1 MPAWHFRHDGPKMM
15 LPEFSVTPLVL
26 GLDLVGTFVFGLS
39 GGMLAV
45 RRQLD
50 LFGIMVLATAAAAAG
65 GAIRDMAIGDQPI
78 AFLRNNLY
86 LLVTIAAGLVS
97 FFFHRLIE
105 RFDKPVMLLDAVG
118 LGVFAVSGTQKAL
131 GFGLSPASAC
141 LIGVLTAVGG
151 GVIRDLLVAEVPRVL
166 REEIYA
172 VAAICG
178 ALIVV
183 IGASLGWPMAETAVA
198 AATITIALRIAS
210 VRLGWKIPR
219 AR

>member
-1 MPAWHFRHDGPKMM
+1 MI
-15 LPEFSVTPLVL
+15 LPEFSVSALAFW
-26 GLDLVGTFVFGLS
+26 LDLIGTFVFGLS

-50 LFGIMVLATAAAAAG
+50 LFGILVLATAAATAG
-65 GAIRDMAIGDQPI
+65 GAIRDMAIGEQPV
-78 AFLRNNLY
+78 AFLRNATY
-86 LLVTIAAGLVS
+86 LWVTLAAGFVS
-97 FFFHRLIE
+97 FFFHRQLE
-105 RFDKPVMLLDAVG
+105 RLNKPVMLLDAVG

-131 GFGLSPASAC
+131 AYGLSPSSAC

-151 GVIRDLLVAEVPRVL
+151 GVVRDLLVAEVPRVL

-172 VAAICG
+172 VAAIAG
-178 ALIVV
+178 AVVV
-183 IGASLGWPMAETAVA
+183 ILGDRFGWPVAETAAMA
-198 AATITIALRIAS
+198 AAVTIVLRIAS